1 MLSFCIDRAS
11 HSFLLRWRISGSAFS
26 SVGKQNWKPAPEVGG
41 NAICFVSLMSK
52 KFILTANN
60 KSETSCI
67 ASKIPLFAPEET
79 INKHRLCKD
88 IGLLLY

>member
-1 MLSFCIDRAS
+1 MDQLSPVSAN
-11 HSFLLRWRISGSAFS
+11 RIGNRHL
-26 SVGKQNWKPAPEVGG
+26 KQG

-60 KSETSCI
+60 KSELLAQPT
-67 ASKIPLFAPEET
+67 KIPLFALEET